1 MIMNAENRNIK
12 SLEEKEREK
21 ELYRKH
27 RKSKRKEVEKELL
40 RANSYK
46 ILERLKVY
54 SYRPSLSFTVN
65 QPTRRRIL
73 QTIMFDVEPVYCMTS
88 KNELM
93 FFDENLQLMYT
104 IEFNDL
110 LNGEFFIPYEMIC
123 YWKDFKNKYEQYVG
137 ESYKDTLKRIHRFKF
152 VKDKV
157 IAYTDESKY
166 LKYKSI
172 SNKSSLLSKKAI
184 TGRARYKNKQV
195 IKSMMKLNDIEDF
208 DGVFY
213 DKDDYEFVY

>member
-1 MIMNAENRNIK
+1 MNADDRNIK
-12 SLEEKEREK
+12 SFEEKEREK

-27 RKSKRKEVEKELL
+27 RKSKREEVEKELL
-40 RANSYK
+40 RAKGYK

-104 IEFNDL
+104 IEFVDL
-110 LNGEFFIPYEMIC
+110 LNGEFFMPYEMMC
-123 YWKDFKNKYEQYVG
+123 YWKDYKNKYEQYVG

-172 SNKSSLLSKKAI
+172 SNKSSLLNKKAI
-184 TGRARYKNKQV
+184 TGKARYKNKRA
-195 IKSMMKLNDIEDF
+195 IREMMELNDIEDF

>member
-1 MIMNAENRNIK
+1 MNADDRNIK
-12 SLEEKEREK
+12 SFEEKEREK

-27 RKSKRKEVEKELL
+27 RKSKRKEVKKELL
-40 RANSYK
+40 RANGYK

-65 QPTRRRIL
+65 QPTRRHIL
-73 QTIMFDVEPVYCMTS
+73 QTIMYDVEPVYCMTR
-88 KNELM
+88 KDNLM
-93 FFDENLQLMYT
+93 FFDENLQLMYV
-104 IEFNDL
+104 IEFDDL
-110 LNGEFFIPYEMIC
+110 LNGEFFMPYEMMC
-123 YWKDFKNKYEQYVG
+123 YWKDYKNKYEQYVG
-137 ESYKDTLKRIHRFKF
+137 ESYKDTLKRIHRFKL

-157 IAYTDESKY
+157 VAYTDEAKY

-172 SNKSSLLSKKAI
+172 SNKSNLFGKKEI
-184 TGRARYKNKQV
+184 TGKARYKNKQV

-213 DKDDYEFVY
+213 DKDDYEWVY

>member
-1 MIMNAENRNIK
+1 MNAENRNIK

-46 ILERLKVY
+46 ILGRLKVY

-73 QTIMFDVEPVYCMTS
+73 QTIMFDVEPVHCMTS

-110 LNGEFFIPYEMIC
+110 LNGEFFMPYEMIC